1 MTKNQKWKTEL
12 KNKVLNLV
20 SRSNK
25 DGISKLNTAPQLT
38 GIIIIIDMNF
48 KKHPENK
55 VNQKELP
62 QWKKYFS
69 SFIYT
74 EINSEQKVLEN
85 QKTKFAKAEVI

>member
-38 GIIIIIDMNF
+38 GKIIIIDMNF
-48 KKHPENK
+48 KKHPKNK

-69 SFIYT
+69 SLIYT
-74 EINSEQKVLEN
+74 ETNSEQKVLEN
-85 QKTKFAKAEVI
+85 QKTKFAKVEVI

>member
-25 DGISKLNTAPQLT
+25 DGISKLNTAPQIT

-48 KKHPENK
+48 KKHPKNK

-69 SFIYT
+69 SLIYT
-74 EINSEQKVLEN
+74 ETNSEQKVLEN
-85 QKTKFAKAEVI
+85 QKTKFAKAEII